1 MRITA
6 IIVIVVALAISG
18 LTFYLV
24 QNYLESQSAQTAEAK
39 VQAVASVQV
48 VVAARDL
55 PAGTILQDGDA
66 RWQPWPDQSLDPN
79 FVVQREGQ
87 GADQLDEFV
96 GTVVRRGF
104 TAGEPMTFIRV
115 FKRDE
120 AGFMSGALT
129 PGMRALS
136 VRINAI
142 TGASGF
148 ITPGDYVDIILTQ
161 DLRQSD
167 QDQFGPQFQRASETV
182 MRDVRVLAI
191 DQSAD
196 DLEGTTLVG
205 QTATVEVTP
214 KQAEILSVASAMG
227 TLSLALR
234 SLSPGNIAASG
245 TPFTSDLE
253 VSAVLGGGT
262 ANDRSSSATQSSS
275 AEVRAFNTVKV
286 YRANN
291 ATTVRVSQ

>member
-24 QNYLESQSAQTAEAK
+24 QNYLDGQSTQAEAK
-39 VQAVASVQV
+39 VEAIPSVQV
-48 VVAARDL
+48 VVASRDL
-55 PAGTILQDGDA
+55 PAGTILQDGDS
-66 RWQPWPDQSLDPN
+66 RWQAWPDQSLDPN
-79 FVVQREGQ
+79 FIVQREGQ
-87 GADQLDEFV
+87 DAGQIDEFI

-104 TAGEPMTFIRV
+104 TAGEPLTFVRV
-115 FKRDE
+115 FKREE

-136 VRINAI
+136 VRINAV

-167 QDQFGPQFQRASETV
+167 QDQLGPKFQRASETIL
-182 MRDVRVLAI
+182 RDVRVLAI

-196 DLEGTTLVG
+196 DLEGAILVG
-205 QTATVEVTP
+205 QTATLEVTP
-214 KQAEILSVASAMG
+214 KHAEILSVAGAMG
-227 TLSLALR
+227 SLSLALR
-234 SLSPGNIAASG
+234 SLTPGNIADSG
-245 TPFTSDLE
+245 STFTSDLD
-253 VSAVLGGGT
+253 VSAALGGGGSIE
-262 ANDRSSSATQSSS
+262 RSTSTDAPT
-275 AEVRAFNTVKV
+275 FKTVKV